1 MRKEVP
7 CDLASIFILWN
18 EMKGEETHSLNL
30 GLEESFK
37 LPSSLTL

>member
-18 EMKGEETHSLNL
+18 EMKGEEKHSSKM
-30 GLEESFK
+30 GLKEFFE
-37 LPSSLTL
+37 LPFSLTL